1 MALNLGLCPCC
12 VPPVALS
19 FLSAALVVVVSAR
32 MFFPRQG
39 KVGKLLKFL
48 TWSCVAMN
56 VAMAGFL
63 VALKSN
69 KDLQDSFFSK
79 LCLKLSSDP
88 AMLPPRC
95 ERLGLSTK
103 LAGLNVIEFGPGPG
117 TTFKCFEKGGAPKS
131 WVGIEPNAH
140 FREMQDEA
148 AKHLDASMIRSTRW
162 YKAETLELD
171 VASGTFDAAYF
182 THVLCS
188 VEDPAMVLQQAARAL
203 KPGGTLLLMEHV
215 AAPEGTPLRYLQ
227 KTLAPILEIVGNGC
241 QWRDTEKI
249 LRASWDFEDLRVEPF
264 SADAMPLPFRPHIL
278 ATATKR
284 QR

>member
-1 MALNLGLCPCC
+1 MPLNLGLCPCC

-103 LAGLNVIEFGPGPG
+103 LAGLNVSEITNAGPEDWRTRDGGLMKVRDVVGLVMLRFETKQPPDSNG
-117 TTFKCFEKGGAPKS
+117 WLYSDTSRLTIMDDRTVAERGEDRTFKLMS
-131 WVGIEPNAH
+131 WIG
-140 FREMQDEA
+140 
-148 AKHLDASMIRSTRW
+148 T
-162 YKAETLELD
+162 
-171 VASGTFDAAYF
+171 SGPT
-182 THVLCS
+182 
-188 VEDPAMVLQQAARAL
+188 
-203 KPGGTLLLMEHV
+203 
-215 AAPEGTPLRYLQ
+215 YLTQ
-227 KTLAPILEIVGNGC
+227 
-241 QWRDTEKI
+241 
-249 LRASWDFEDLRVEPF
+249 
-264 SADAMPLPFRPHIL
+264 
-278 ATATKR
+278 
-284 QR
+284 

>member
-1 MALNLGLCPCC
+1 
-12 VPPVALS
+12 
-19 FLSAALVVVVSAR
+19 SAALVVVVSAR
-32 MFFPRQG
+32 MFFPKTG

-48 TWSCVAMN
+48 TWSCVVMN

-203 KPGGTLLLMEHV
+203 KP
-215 AAPEGTPLRYLQ
+215 
-227 KTLAPILEIVGNGC
+227 
-241 QWRDTEKI
+241 
-249 LRASWDFEDLRVEPF
+249 
-264 SADAMPLPFRPHIL
+264 
-278 ATATKR
+278 
-284 QR
+284 